1 MKEFDINLWLLI
13 SIFLTHCVYCF
24 VFYLYGIIP
33 MVYFNI
39 YSILNYA
46 ISIVLYS
53 KENAKTA
60 FFLTFVEIFTHQ
72 VVGSYYLGFESG
84 FNIILMCLFFLQ
96 FTFFNKSSSI
106 FICSVCLILSVYSL
120 YHFKEFLIG
129 KYSYAQNTFFY
140 LNSFA
145 SAIFM
150 IIYGA
155 LAAVSQS
162 KKLADLTYLIHKD
175 FLTGLFNRKY
185 FEEKIIPSFNKDES
199 ILIAICDIDN
209 FKAINDNFGHD
220 IGDIVLKSV
229 ASSIHYEILEYKGVV
244 ARWGGEEFIVK
255 VNLKNNQEAEHC
267 MNIVKNSV
275 ARQELKKYNIK
286 PTITIGGIF
295 VQNPNKD
302 DFEKYFKIADQE
314 LYFGKKSGKNL
325 VNIKVS

>member
-1 MKEFDINLWLLI
+1 MAI
-13 SIFLTHCVYCF
+13 
-24 VFYLYGIIP
+24 
-33 MVYFNI
+33 FNI
-39 YSILNYA
+39 YSITNYILA
-46 ISIVLYS
+46 ICFYSIHR
-53 KENAKTA
+53 TQIA
-60 FFLTFVEIFTHQ
+60 FFMTFFEIFTHQ
-72 VVGSYYLGFESG
+72 IVGSYYLGFASG
-84 FNIILMCLFFLQ
+84 FNVVFMCLFFLQ
-96 FTFFNKSSSI
+96 FTFFTRWSTIAMVS
-106 FICSVCLILSVYSL
+106 CGLILSVYGL
-120 YHFKEFLIG
+120 HYFKDYLVGE
-129 KYSYAQNTFFY
+129 YSYAQELFFY
-140 LNSFA
+140 VNSFA
-145 SAIFM
+145 SAVFM
-150 IIYGA
+150 IVYGA
-155 LAAVSQS
+155 LATVSQS

-185 FEEKIIPSFNKDES
+185 FEEKVVSNLNKNES

-229 ASSIHYEILEYKGVV
+229 ASAIYYEILEYKGVV

-295 VQNPNKD
+295 IQNPNKD

-314 LYFGKKSGKNL
+314 LYYGKKSGKNL
-325 VNIKVS
+325 VNIQVS

>member
-1 MKEFDINLWLLI
+1 MAI
-13 SIFLTHCVYCF
+13 
-24 VFYLYGIIP
+24 
-33 MVYFNI
+33 FNI
-39 YSILNYA
+39 YSIINYILA
-46 ISIVLYS
+46 ICLYS
-53 KENAKTA
+53 IHRTRLA
-60 FFLTFVEIFTHQ
+60 FFLTFLEIFTHQ
-72 VVGSYYLGFESG
+72 IVGSYYLGFASG
-84 FNIILMCLFFLQ
+84 FNVVLMCLFFLQ
-96 FTFFNKSSSI
+96 FTFFTRWLCIVIAS
-106 FICSVCLILSVYSL
+106 CGLILSVYGL
-120 YHFKEFLIG
+120 HYFKDYLVGE
-129 KYSYAQNTFFY
+129 YSYAQELFFY
-140 LNSFA
+140 VNSFA
-145 SAIFM
+145 SAVFM
-150 IIYGA
+150 IVYGA
-155 LAAVSQS
+155 LATVSQS

-185 FEEKIIPSFNKDES
+185 FEEKVVSNLNKDES

-229 ASSIHYEILEYKGVV
+229 ASAIYYEILEYKGVV

-295 VQNPNKD
+295 IQNPNKD

-314 LYFGKKSGKNL
+314 LYYGKKSGKNL
-325 VNIKVS
+325 VNIQVS